1 MSDLTQL
8 LHEML
13 RQRASDLHLTIG
25 IPPQMRVD
33 GKIVASSD
41 PPLSNDDIR
50 GMVFSILTEE
60 QKKKLESDLE
70 LDLSFGVK
78 GLSRFRANV
87 FFQRGALAMAIRSI
101 PFYIPSFEELG
112 IPSVM
117 TTLCEKPRGL
127 ILVTGPTG
135 SGKSTTLAAMIDW
148 INGHQQKHI
157 ITIEDPIEYLHSH
170 KNCIVN
176 QRELHADT
184 YSFKKALRSA
194 LREDPDIVLIG
205 EMRDLE
211 TIEAALTISET
222 GHLTLATLHTNS
234 CIQSI
239 NRIIDVFPPHQQNQI
254 RTQLSFV
261 LEGILA
267 QQLIPKQLEDGRV
280 LALEILI
287 PNSAVRNQI
296 RENHIHHIY
305 SIMQA
310 GQAKHGMQTMNQA
323 LFNLYQKRIISKGNA
338 LGRSTYPEELA
349 NMIQNTQVRMI

>member
-1 MSDLTQL
+1 
-8 LHEML
+8 
-13 RQRASDLHLTIG
+13 
-25 IPPQMRVD
+25 
-33 GKIVASSD
+33 
-41 PPLSNDDIR
+41 
-50 GMVFSILTEE
+50 
-60 QKKKLESDLE
+60 
-70 LDLSFGVK
+70 
-78 GLSRFRANV
+78 
-87 FFQRGALAMAIRSI
+87 
-101 PFYIPSFEELG
+101 
-112 IPSVM
+112 
-117 TTLCEKPRGL
+117 
-127 ILVTGPTG
+127 
-135 SGKSTTLAAMIDW
+135 MIDW
-148 INGHQQKHI
+148 INTHLHKHI

-170 KNCIVN
+170 KSSIVN

-184 YSFKKALRSA
+184 YSFQKALRSV

-205 EMRDLE
+205 EMRDLK

-234 CIQSI
+234 SIQSI

-267 QQLIPKQLEDGRV
+267 QQLIPKQFEDGRA

-310 GQAKHGMQTMNQA
+310 GQVKHGMQTMNQA
-323 LFNLYQKRIISKGNA
+323 LFMLYQKGIIPKENA
-338 LGRSTYPEELA
+338 LSHSTYPEELA
-349 NMIQNTQVRMI
+349 NMLQNSQVRTI

>member
-1 MSDLTQL
+1 MTDLTQL

-13 RQRASDLHLTIG
+13 HKRASDLHLTIG

-33 GKIVASSD
+33 GNIISSSYS
-41 PPLSNDDIR
+41 PLTNENIR
-50 GMVFSILTEE
+50 DMVFSILNEG
-60 QKKKLESDLE
+60 QKKKLESELE
-70 LDLSFGVK
+70 LDLSFGVS
-78 GLSRFRANV
+78 GLSRFRANI
-87 FFQRGALAMAIRSI
+87 FFQRGALAMAVRRI

-112 IPSVM
+112 IPSII
-117 TTLCEKPRGL
+117 TKLCEKPRGL

-148 INGHQQKHI
+148 INAHQNKHI
-157 ITIEDPIEYLHSH
+157 ITVEDPIEYLHTH
-170 KNCIVN
+170 KKCIVN

-280 LALEILI
+280 LALETII

-349 NMIQNTQVRMI
+349 NMIQNIQVRMI

>member
-1 MSDLTQL
+1 MIDLTQL

-13 RQRASDLHLTIG
+13 HKRASDLHLSTG
-25 IPPQMRVD
+25 IPPRMRVD
-33 GKIVASSD
+33 GKIISSSY
-41 PPLSNDDIR
+41 PPLAKEDIKD
-50 GMVFSILTEE
+50 MVFKILNEDQRE
-60 QKKKLESDLE
+60 KLESELE
-70 LDLSFGVK
+70 LDISFGINE
-78 GLSRFRANV
+78 LSRFRANI
-87 FFQRGALAMAIRSI
+87 FFQRGALSMAIRSI

-112 IPSVM
+112 LPSII
-117 TTLCEKPRGL
+117 TALCEKPRGL

-148 INGHQQKHI
+148 INNHQHKHI
-157 ITIEDPIEYLHSH
+157 ITIEDPIEYIHNH
-170 KNCIVN
+170 KKSIVN

-194 LREDPDIVLIG
+194 LREDPDVVLIG
-205 EMRDLE
+205 EMRDIE

-254 RTQLSFV
+254 RLQLSFV

-267 QQLIPKQLEDGRV
+267 QQLIPKQLEDGRT

-287 PNSAVRNQI
+287 PNPAVRNQI
-296 RENHIHHIY
+296 RDNQIHQIY

-310 GQAKHGMQTMNQA
+310 GQAKHGMQTMNQS
-323 LFNLYQKRIISKGNA
+323 LFNLYSKRVISKENA
-338 LGRSTYPEELA
+338 ISRSTDTEELA
-349 NMIQNTQVRMI
+349 NMIQNNQVRII